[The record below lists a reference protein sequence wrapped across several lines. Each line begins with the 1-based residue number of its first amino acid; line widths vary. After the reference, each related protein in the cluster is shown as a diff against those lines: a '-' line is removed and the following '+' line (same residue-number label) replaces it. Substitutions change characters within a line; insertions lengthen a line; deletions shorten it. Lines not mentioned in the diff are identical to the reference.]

1 VSSGERWKQCDPE
14 NSHSQ
19 QHITGQILEVNAECM
34 VPFNS
39 AAVEYPSTLTIV
51 RNAKLYFGEAGSLG
65 KDRMAIEAIAA

>member
-1 VSSGERWKQCDPE
+1 MNAGSDVNPE
-14 NSHSQ
+14 KSHAQ

-39 AAVEYPSTLTIV
+39 AAIKYPSTLMIV
-51 RNAKLYFGEAGSLG
+51 RYAKRYFGEARSLG